1 MRARDLMQTD
11 VVTIREDSRVDLLC
25 DLFQVAH
32 VNGVP
37 VLNARDELVGI
48 VSEEDVIF
56 GTMGLPDADGSPRGT
71 TNGGVRVR
79 DIMTSP
85 AVCAT
90 EETDVVE
97 LCRMMWGMRIHHI
110 PIVLDGRVT
119 GIVSSLDLARAVA
132 EGSIRP

>member
-1 MRARDLMQTD
+1 MRAREIMQTE
-11 VVTIREDSRVDLLC
+11 VVTIREDSRLDHLC

-56 GTMGLPDADGSPRGT
+56 GTMGSPDDDRAPAED
-71 TNGGVRVR
+71 GGVRVR

>member
-1 MRARDLMQTD
+1 MQARDLMQTE
-11 VVTIREDSRVDLLC
+11 VVTIREDSHVDLLC

-32 VNGVP
+32 VHGVP
-37 VLNARDELVGI
+37 VLNSRGELVGI

-56 GTMGLPDADGSPRGT
+56 GTMGVPEEPTPPPGDQEV
-71 TNGGVRVR
+71 GVRVR